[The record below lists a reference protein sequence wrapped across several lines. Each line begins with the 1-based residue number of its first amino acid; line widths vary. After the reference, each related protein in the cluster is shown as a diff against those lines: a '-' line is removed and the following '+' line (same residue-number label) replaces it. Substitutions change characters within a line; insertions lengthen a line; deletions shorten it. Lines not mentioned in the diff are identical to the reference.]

1 MFLAIGNTLD
11 IHFRKYCVIMSNVIE
26 WCYDCIMMQLS
37 YIFYVILFISNQK
50 ELLKVMLFL
59 NITQALIGLLCASH
73 FSLNNSGFLNCLVCQ
88 VAGRCLCHPILPEQ
102 VCVDHRHT

>member
-1 MFLAIGNTLD
+1 MFLAVGNKLD
-11 IHFRKYCVIMSNVIE
+11 IHFRKYSVIMPSIIE
-26 WCYDCIMMQLS
+26 WCYDCITMQ
-37 YIFYVILFISNQK
+37 YHIFYVILFISSQK